1 MPWNKKLTKHK
12 GEPHMFE
19 KLKESVSVRPNGD
32 SVVPELLRYR
42 SYRRHFGEKPS
53 VAKAAA
59 LAHLLENYPATV
71 YEHDIVAG
79 SRAGCFTSD
88 YDRTEATCARDIDS
102 SYGTRNFTTNA
113 DHFAPGYDRFLADG
127 ISGTMARIEESLRV
141 HENDPDKIEFL
152 ETQKQVLSAFS
163 VFVKNHAE
171 AARLKS
177 YNTSDEKCKKE
188 LADLSADLYKI
199 AWDAPV
205 TLRQA
210 LNLTWLVHLTFLLMG
225 KYAMALGRMDQYL
238 YPYYLHDKKEGTLTD
253 RDAEIMFA
261 STFIKIGES
270 RWYGGDDVVNIAIG
284 GIKPDGDEAI
294 NELSYIILHAVRE
307 CNIPGPNLS
316 ARLHTGMPDRFLD
329 ECLQVIGTGLGYPA
343 LMNDSV
349 NIPALLRHGYTTEDA
364 RNYCFVGCIENFI
377 PGKQPAWSDGR
388 FNVPEYLEA
397 VFFRGKS
404 LIDKHYFGVD
414 TGDVEE
420 IKSMDEFMRAFEA
433 QLEFAAAEYVATFA
447 NNNDRLNKKNYTD
460 PFMSLFCDDCIA
472 RGKDINDGGAHYPS
486 AHGAGCMGI
495 GTVADSLAAIEKCVF
510 NEKLFTLSDLRR
522 AMEADF
528 EGYEVLR
535 SHLLRA
541 PKYGNDDD
549 FVDKYAVWY
558 VKYLDEL
565 FSKYRTPDNGPYYTA
580 IASNVASVYAGMETG
595 ATPDGRKAKTP
606 LSDAASP
613 TYGTDKSGTTAVF
626 LSLSKPD
633 YRLVSCGTVL
643 NQKYTSDMLK
653 KPESRAALLAALKV
667 YFSRGGQEVQINC
680 VSRETLRDA
689 MDNPEKYA
697 GLVVRVSGFSAYFTT
712 LDRAVQE
719 DILHRT
725 EHSNAD

>member
-1 MPWNKKLTKHK
+1 
-12 GEPHMFE
+12 MFE
-19 KLKESVSVRPNGD
+19 QLKQAVSVRPDGD
-32 SVVPELLRYR
+32 YVIPDLLRYR
-42 SYRRHFGEKPS
+42 AYRLFFGEKPAK
-53 VAKAAA
+53 AKAAA
-59 LAHLLENYPATV
+59 LAYLLENYPAKV
-71 YEHDIVAG
+71 YEHDLVAG
-79 SRAGCFTSD
+79 SRMGCFLPASD
-88 YDRTEATCARDIDS
+88 YDRTEAIRSRDIAA
-102 SYGTRNFTTNA
+102 SYGNRHFTTNA

-127 ISGTMARIEESLRV
+127 ISGTLGRILESIEEYQR
-141 HENDPDKIEFL
+141 EPEKAAYL
-152 ETQKQVLSAFS
+152 ETMRDVLASFA
-163 VFVKNHAE
+163 VFVKHHALAARE
-171 AARLKS
+171 AAEK
-177 YNTSDEKCKKE
+177 TSDETCRNNLTA
-188 LADLSADLYKI
+188 LADDLDHI

-238 YPYYLHDKKEGTLTD
+238 YPYYLHDKQAGTLTD
-253 RDAEIMFA
+253 REAEILFA

-270 RWYGGDDVVNIAIG
+270 RWLGGDDVVNIAIG
-284 GIKPDGDEAI
+284 GVKPDGSEGI
-294 NELSYIILHAVRE
+294 NELSYIILHAVRD

-316 ARLHTGMPDRFLD
+316 ARLHEGMPDEFLD

-343 LMNDSV
+343 LMNDRV
-349 NIPALLRHGYTTEDA
+349 NIPALTRHGYSLEDA

-404 LIDKHYFGVD
+404 LIDEHYLGVD
-414 TGDVEE
+414 TGDVA
-420 IKSMDEFMRAFEA
+420 KFGTMDDFMRAFEE
-433 QLEFAAAEYVATFA
+433 QLDFAAAEYVTVFA
-447 NNNDRLNKKNYTD
+447 NENDRYNRKNYTD

-472 RGKDINDGGAHYPS
+472 RGMDINDGGAHYPS

-510 NEKLFTLSDLRR
+510 NEKLFTLTELRD
-522 AMEADF
+522 AMAADF
-528 EGYEVLR
+528 KGYETLQA
-535 SHLLRA
+535 HLIAA

-558 VKYLDEL
+558 VDYLDKI
-565 FSKYRTPDNGPYYTA
+565 FSKYRTPDGGPYYTA
-580 IASNVASVYAGMETG
+580 IASNTASVYAGMGIG
-595 ATPDGRKAKTP
+595 ATPDGRHAKVP

-613 TYGTDKSGTTAVF
+613 TYGMDQSGTTAVF

-633 YRLVSCGTVL
+633 YKLVSCGTVL
-643 NQKYTSDMLK
+643 NQKYTEDMLQ
-653 KPESRAALLAALKV
+653 KPENRAALLAALKV
-667 YFSRGGQEVQINC
+667 YFARGGQEVQINC
-680 VSRETLRDA
+680 VSKETLRDA
-689 MDNPEKYA
+689 MEHPEKYA
-697 GLVVRVSGFSAYFTT
+697 GLVVRVSGFSAYFTK

-725 EHSNAD
+725 EHSTAV

>member
-1 MPWNKKLTKHK
+1 
-12 GEPHMFE
+12 MFS
-19 KLKESVSVRPNGD
+19 KLKSAVSVRPDGD
-32 SVVPELLRYR
+32 YVLPDLLRYR
-42 SYRRHFGEKPS
+42 CYRMFFGEKPAR
-53 VAKAAA
+53 AKAAA
-59 LAHLLENYPATV
+59 LAYLLENYPAKV
-71 YEHDIVAG
+71 YEHDLVAG
-79 SRAGCFTSD
+79 SRMGCFVPAAD
-88 YDRTEATCARDIDS
+88 YDRIEAIRARDIAG
-102 SYGTRNFTTNA
+102 SYGSRHFTTNA

-127 ISGTMARIEESLRV
+127 ISGTLDRIHESIAIHADDSEKTAYLGTMR
-141 HENDPDKIEFL
+141 D
-152 ETQKQVLSAFS
+152 VLAAFA
-163 VFVKNHAE
+163 VFVKNHAIAARE
-171 AARLKS
+171 AAGQ
-177 YNTSDEKCKKE
+177 TSDETCRAN
-188 LADLSADLYKI
+188 LTALAADLDHI

-238 YPYYLHDKKEGTLTD
+238 YPYYLHDKQAGTLTD
-253 RDAEIMFA
+253 REAEILFA

-270 RWYGGDDVVNIAIG
+270 RWLGGDDVVNIAIG
-284 GIKPDGDEAI
+284 GVKPDGSEGI
-294 NELSYIILHAVRE
+294 NELSYIILHAVRD

-316 ARLHTGMPDRFLD
+316 ARLHEGMPDEFLD

-343 LMNDSV
+343 LMNDRV
-349 NIPALLRHGYTTEDA
+349 NIPALTRHGYTLEDA

-404 LIDKHYFGVD
+404 LIDEHYLGVD
-414 TGDVEE
+414 TGDVA
-420 IKSMDEFMRAFEA
+420 KFKTMDDFMRAFER
-433 QLEFAAAEYVATFA
+433 QLDFAAAEYVTIFA
-447 NNNDRLNKKNYTD
+447 NENDRYNRKNYTD

-472 RGKDINDGGAHYPS
+472 RGMDINDGGAHYPS

-510 NEKLFTLSDLRR
+510 NEQLFTLTELRD
-522 AMEADF
+522 AMAADF
-528 EGYEVLR
+528 KGYETLQA
-535 SHLLRA
+535 HLINA

-558 VKYLDEL
+558 VDYLDKI
-565 FSKYRTPDNGPYYTA
+565 FSKYRTPDGGPYYTA
-580 IASNVASVYAGMETG
+580 IASNTASVYAGMGIG
-595 ATPDGRKAKTP
+595 ATPDGRHAKVP

-613 TYGTDKSGTTAVF
+613 TYGMDQSGTTAVF

-633 YRLVSCGTVL
+633 YKLVSCGTVL
-643 NQKYTSDMLK
+643 NQKYTEDMLQ
-653 KPESRAALLAALKV
+653 KPENRAALLAALKV
-667 YFSRGGQEVQINC
+667 YFARGGQEVQINC
-680 VSRETLRDA
+680 VSKETLRDA
-689 MDNPEKYA
+689 MEHPEKYA
-697 GLVVRVSGFSAYFTT
+697 GLVVRVSGFSAYFTK

-725 EHSNAD
+725 EHSEMANG

>member
-1 MPWNKKLTKHK
+1 
-12 GEPHMFE
+12 MFE
-19 KLKESVSVRPNGD
+19 QLKQAVSVRPDGD
-32 SVVPELLRYR
+32 YVIPDLLRYR
-42 SYRRHFGEKPS
+42 CYRMYFGEKPAK
-53 VAKAAA
+53 AKAAA
-59 LAHLLENYPATV
+59 LAYLLENYPAKV
-71 YEHDIVAG
+71 YEHDLVAG
-79 SRAGCFTSD
+79 SRMGCFVPAAE
-88 YDRTEATCARDIDS
+88 YDRTEAIRSRDIAG
-102 SYGTRNFTTNA
+102 SYGNRHFTTNA

-127 ISGTMARIEESLRV
+127 ISGTMARILESIGNHADEPEKV
-141 HENDPDKIEFL
+141 AYL
-152 ETQKQVLSAFS
+152 ETQKQVLAAFS
-163 VFVKNHAE
+163 VFVKNHALVARE
-171 AARLKS
+171 AAEK
-177 YNTSDEKCKKE
+177 TSDETCRAN
-188 LADLSADLYKI
+188 LAALAADLDVI

-238 YPYYLHDKKEGTLTD
+238 YPYYLHDKEAGTITD
-253 RDAEIMFA
+253 REAEILFA

-270 RWYGGDDVVNIAIG
+270 RWLGGDDVVNIAIG
-284 GIKPDGDEAI
+284 GVKPDGSEGI
-294 NELSYIILHAVRE
+294 NELSYIILHAVRD

-316 ARLHTGMPDRFLD
+316 ARLHEGMPDEFLD

-343 LMNDSV
+343 LMNDRV
-349 NIPALLRHGYTTEDA
+349 NIPALTRHGYTIEDA

-404 LIDKHYFGVD
+404 LIDEHYLGVD
-414 TGDVEE
+414 TGDVGNFET
-420 IKSMDEFMRAFEA
+420 MAAFMRAFEE
-433 QLEFAAAEYVATFA
+433 QLDFAAAEYVTVFS
-447 NNNDRLNKKNYTD
+447 NENDRYNRKNYTD

-472 RGKDINDGGAHYPS
+472 RGMDINDGGAHYPS

-510 NEKLFTLSDLRR
+510 NEKRFTLTELRD
-522 AMEADF
+522 AMAADF
-528 EGYEVLR
+528 KGYETLQA
-535 SHLLRA
+535 HLINA

-558 VKYLDEL
+558 VDYLDKI
-565 FSKYRTPDNGPYYTA
+565 FSKYRTPDGGPYYTA
-580 IASNVASVYAGMETG
+580 IASNTASVYAGMGIG
-595 ATPDGRKAKTP
+595 ATPDGRHAKVP

-613 TYGTDKSGTTAVF
+613 TYGMDQSGTTAVF

-633 YRLVSCGTVL
+633 YKLVSCGTVL
-643 NQKYTSDMLK
+643 NQKYTEDMLQ
-653 KPESRAALLAALKV
+653 KPENRAALLAALKV
-667 YFSRGGQEVQINC
+667 YFARGGQEVQINC
-680 VSRETLRDA
+680 VSKETLRDA
-689 MDNPEKYA
+689 MDHPEKYA
-697 GLVVRVSGFSAYFTT
+697 GLVVRVSGFSAYFTK

-725 EHSNAD
+725 EHSEMNS

>member
-1 MPWNKKLTKHK
+1 
-12 GEPHMFE
+12 MFE
-19 KLKESVSVRPNGD
+19 QLKQAVAVRPDGEYIIPD
-32 SVVPELLRYR
+32 LLRYR
-42 SYRRHFGEKPS
+42 CYRMYFGEKPAK
-53 VAKAAA
+53 AKAAA
-59 LAHLLENYPATV
+59 LAYLLENYPAKV
-71 YEHDIVAG
+71 YEHDLVAG
-79 SRAGCFTSD
+79 SRMGCFAAE
-88 YDRTEATCARDIDS
+88 YDRTEVIRSRDIAG

-127 ISGTMARIEESLRV
+127 IGGTMARIHESIGN
-141 HENDPDKIEFL
+141 HADEPEKIAFL
-152 ETQKQVLSAFS
+152 ETQKQVLAAFA
-163 VFVKNHAE
+163 VFVKNHASAARE
-171 AARLKS
+171 AADK
-177 YNTSDEKCKKE
+177 TSDETCRKNLAA
-188 LADLSADLYKI
+188 LADDLDVI

-238 YPYYLHDKKEGTLTD
+238 YPYYLHDRKAGILTD
-253 RDAEIMFA
+253 REAEILFA

-270 RWYGGDDVVNIAIG
+270 RWLGGDDVVNIAIG
-284 GIKPDGDEAI
+284 GVKPDGSEGI
-294 NELSYIILHAVRE
+294 NELSYIILHAVRD

-316 ARLHTGMPDRFLD
+316 ARLHEGMPDEFLD

-343 LMNDSV
+343 LMNDRV
-349 NIPALLRHGYTTEDA
+349 NIPALTRHGYTLEDA

-404 LIDKHYFGVD
+404 LIDEHYLGVD
-414 TGDVEE
+414 TGDVARFAT
-420 IKSMDEFMRAFEA
+420 MDDFMRAFEE
-433 QLEFAAAEYVATFA
+433 QLDFAAAEYVTVFE
-447 NNNDRLNKKNYTD
+447 NNNDRLNRKNYTD

-472 RGKDINDGGAHYPS
+472 RGMDINDGGAHYPS

-510 NEKLFTLSDLRR
+510 NEKLFTLTELRD
-522 AMEADF
+522 AMAADF
-528 EGYEVLR
+528 RGYETLQA
-535 SHLLRA
+535 HLINA

-558 VKYLDEL
+558 VDYLDKI
-565 FSKYRTPDNGPYYTA
+565 FSKYRTPDGGPYYTA
-580 IASNVASVYAGMETG
+580 IASNTASVYAGMGIG
-595 ATPDGRKAKTP
+595 ATPDGRHAKVP

-613 TYGTDKSGTTAVF
+613 TYGMDQSGTTAVF

-643 NQKYTSDMLK
+643 NQKYTEDMLQ
-653 KPESRAALLAALKV
+653 KPENRAALLAALKV
-667 YFSRGGQEVQINC
+667 YFARGGQEVQINC
-680 VSRETLRDA
+680 VSRETLKDA
-689 MDNPEKYA
+689 MEHPENYA
-697 GLVVRVSGFSAYFTT
+697 GLVVRVSGFSAYFTK

-725 EHSNAD
+725 EHSTAV

>member
-1 MPWNKKLTKHK
+1 
-12 GEPHMFE
+12 MFE
-19 KLKESVSVRPNGD
+19 KLKQAVSIRPDGEYIIPD
-32 SVVPELLRYR
+32 LLRYR
-42 SYRRHFGEKPS
+42 SFREHLGEKS
-53 VAKAAA
+53 AQAKSAA
-59 LAHLLENYPATV
+59 LAYLLENYPAKI
-71 YEHDIVAG
+71 YEHDLVAG
-79 SRAGCFTSD
+79 SRMGCFD
-88 YDRTEATCARDIDS
+88 AEFDRTEVIRSRDIAG

-127 ISGTMARIEESLRV
+127 VSGTMARIDDSMKNHAEEP
-141 HENDPDKIEFL
+141 EKIAFL
-152 ETQKQVLSAFS
+152 GTQKQVLSAFS
-163 VFVKNHAE
+163 VFIKHHAD
-171 AARLKS
+171 AARS
-177 YNTSDEKCKKE
+177 AASETSDETCKAN
-188 LADLSADLYKI
+188 LTALAADLDHI

-238 YPYYLHDKKEGTLTD
+238 YPYYLHDKEAGTLTD
-253 RDAEIMFA
+253 REAEILFA

-270 RWYGGDDVVNIAIG
+270 RWLGGDDVVNIAIG
-284 GIKPDGDEAI
+284 GVTPDGSEGI
-294 NELSYIILHAVRE
+294 NELSYIILHAVRD

-316 ARLHTGMPDRFLD
+316 ARMHEGMPDLFLD

-343 LMNDSV
+343 LMNDRV
-349 NIPALLRHGYTTEDA
+349 NIPALTRHGYTIEDA

-404 LIDKHYFGVD
+404 LIDEHYLGVD
-414 TGDVEE
+414 TGDVGRFA
-420 IKSMDEFMRAFEA
+420 SMDEFMRAFEK
-433 QLEFAAAEYVATFA
+433 QLDFAAAEYVTVFE
-447 NNNDRLNKKNYTD
+447 NNNDRLNRKNYTD
-460 PFMSLFCDDCIA
+460 PFMSLFCDDCIV
-472 RGKDINDGGAHYPS
+472 RGMDINDGGAHYPS

-510 NEKLFTLSDLRR
+510 NEKRFTLTELRD
-522 AMEADF
+522 AMAADF
-528 EGYEVLR
+528 KGYETLQA
-535 SHLLRA
+535 HLINA

-558 VKYLDEL
+558 VEYLDKI
-565 FSKYRTPDNGPYYTA
+565 FAKYRTPDGGPYYTA
-580 IASNVASVYAGMETG
+580 IASNTASVYAGMGIG
-595 ATPDGRKAKTP
+595 ATPDGRHAKTP

-613 TYGTDKSGTTAVF
+613 TYGMDRSGTTAVF

-633 YRLVSCGTVL
+633 YKLVSCGTVL
-643 NQKYTSDMLK
+643 NQKYTEDMLK
-653 KPESRAALLAALKV
+653 KPENRAALMAALKV
-667 YFSRGGQEVQINC
+667 YFEKGGQEVQINC

-689 MDNPEKYA
+689 MEHPEKYA
-697 GLVVRVSGFSAYFTT
+697 GLVVRVSGFSAYFTK

-725 EHSNAD
+725 EHSAAV